1 MTKITKDNLDFETKK
16 IKLLNEDFKEDSMR
30 HMTWFALLGLLVYPS
45 LIIFC
50 DYFNL
55 ERALTHLASVAEIYI
70 LSVSGIVSVFFGS
83 LYFLVLMLTLNGF
96 HGTSRRQKIEI

>member
-30 HMTWFALLGLLVYPS
+30 RMTWFALLGLLVYPS

-55 ERALTHLASVAEIYI
+55 ERALAHLASVAEIYI

-83 LYFLVLMLTLNGF
+83 NAYSKRF
-96 HGTSRRQKIEI
+96 SRHEPPSEE

>member
-1 MTKITKDNLDFETKK
+1 MLSKITKDNLEFEAKK
-16 IKLLNEDFKEDSMR
+16 IRLLNDDYKEDSMR
-30 HMTWFALLGLLVYPS
+30 HMTWFALLGLLIYPA

-55 ERALTHLASVAEIYI
+55 ERALAHLASVAEIYI

-83 LYFLVLMLTLNGF
+83 NAYSKRFNRF
-96 HGTSRRQKIEI
+96 ERNSDDNEN